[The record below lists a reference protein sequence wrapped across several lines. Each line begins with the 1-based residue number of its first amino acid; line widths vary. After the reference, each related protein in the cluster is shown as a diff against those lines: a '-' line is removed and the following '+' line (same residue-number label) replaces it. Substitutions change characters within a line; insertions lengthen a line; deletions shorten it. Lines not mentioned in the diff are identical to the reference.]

1 MNQPWLTEPT
11 YERWI
16 HPSGLVCEIARADVL
31 DNWRGYVQVPE
42 DHPIRLFDLD
52 PQGWDDTNPKYIK
65 FSVHGGVT
73 WASAGNLIYCPDKD
87 VYRIGF
93 DCAHAWDISPK
104 YTSLF
109 PGHPCDVQWRD
120 IEYVRAETNSLAE
133 QISKIKMVPEGFAL

>member
-93 DCAHAWDISPK
+93 DCGHAWDIKPWDLQYSF
-104 YTSLF
+104 SANR
-109 PGHPCDVQWRD
+109 VWRD
-120 IEYVRAETNSLAE
+120 VEYTCCQTNALAD
-133 QISKIKMVPEGFAL
+133 QIAAIKMVPEGFAL

>member
-1 MNQPWLTEPT
+1 MDQPWLNEPL
-11 YERWI
+11 YETWT
-16 HPSGLVCEIARADVL
+16 HPSGLVCEIARQSNL
-31 DNWRGYVQVPE
+31 DHWCGYVQVPE
-42 DHPIRLFDLD
+42 DHPIRVFNLNPCEWDSDKPTYVDL
-52 PQGWDDTNPKYIK
+52 K
-65 FSVHGGVT
+65 VHGGVT
-73 WASAGNLIYCPDKD
+73 WNGTDDLLACPTKG

-93 DCAHAWDISPK
+93 DCAHAWDIRPK